1 MAPAGVTGVN
11 RVREN
16 AIRGGHFARRVL
28 EWCAIN
34 ERLFISIHSIP
45 REAFRVSQN
54 QETLTGISS
63 DYSSNTL
70 QDIPANGGKLI
81 VITAPLTETIDH
93 AGFFIQMGMAS
104 MPIWMEGVLNKKY
117 PQWRNVELNEDG
129 SARYMPA
136 GVRVLEASLL
146 REYHP
151 DDIACCLPDALDKFI
166 GPRTRVVACSTHN
179 PLGVTFAAGVYTS
192 IFGSSRQPIN
202 SHYAR
207 LMFER
212 IKNSPYRQNFRV
224 IVGGSGGWQ
233 IIQTDSYD
241 ELSVDCVI
249 EGRSE
254 SEDTLEVFRKSIRG
268 DELPRQ
274 IEVNHPTDRNQ
285 IIFPDRRTTFGVVE
299 MTTGCGRRCQFC
311 VPDLNPQI
319 DLPKSQIMKA
329 VRANI
334 REGNNQI
341 SLATEDMFIWG
352 QVHTDTPF
360 YFPNREAL
368 LDLYSDIV
376 NTPGVEH
383 HVLSHC
389 TIAPAVVDP
398 ILIRKL
404 SELLL
409 DKSPIHLP
417 YLSSHPK
424 KKALTPLIGLETGS
438 VRMARQIMPSKG
450 VPFSIDDWPSVVVQG
465 LTTLNENNWFPAM
478 TLIVGNPGETDD
490 DVRETLDLI
499 YEVERRGL
507 FAFFIPSIF
516 TPLHD
521 TRMEK
526 KKGVTET
533 QQLTPLQWQLIMK
546 CWKMNLRPGQYSW
559 WAPTAWR
566 LGALGL
572 WAYKLR
578 KLNGPNFTWP
588 LLMFASA
595 FPENLMSKLGKIHVG
610 RPVKIKTRR
619 ELVASLKPHY
629 LQYLRADNGD
639 LPAGF
644 VPQARSRSAAM
655 ALPVLS

>member
-1 MAPAGVTGVN
+1 
-11 RVREN
+11 
-16 AIRGGHFARRVL
+16 L
-28 EWCAIN
+28 
-34 ERLFISIHSIP
+34 IHSVTDVRQGP
-45 REAFRVSQN
+45 QA
-54 QETLTGISS
+54 
-63 DYSSNTL
+63 
-70 QDIPANGGKLI
+70 GGARI

-93 AGFFIQMGMAS
+93 AGYFIQMSMAS
-104 MPIWMEGVLNKKY
+104 LPMGMEGILNRKY
-117 PQWRNVELNEDG
+117 PNWRNVEYNADG

-146 REYHP
+146 RRFSERDIVCAYP
-151 DDIACCLPDALDKFI
+151 DDLDRFI
-166 GPRTRVVACSTHN
+166 GPDTRVVAVSTHN

-192 IFGSSRQPIN
+192 IFGSLRQPIN

-207 LMFER
+207 AMFAK
-212 IKNSPYRQNFRV
+212 IKENPHRAHYQV

-233 IIQTDSYD
+233 VTQTDAYE
-241 ELSVDCVI
+241 ELGVDCVV

-254 SEDTLEVFRKSIRG
+254 AEDTLRLFESALRG
-268 DELPRQ
+268 ERLPRQ
-274 IEVNHPTDRNQ
+274 VDVKHPTSRDA
-285 IIFPDRRTTFGVVE
+285 ILFPDKRTTFGVVE

-319 DLPKSQIMKA
+319 DLPKDKILSA
-329 VRANI
+329 VRANV
-334 REGNNQI
+334 RDGNKQI

-368 LDLYSDIV
+368 VDLYRAVVD
-376 NTPGVEH
+376 TPGVEQ
-383 HVLSHC
+383 HVLSHS

-398 ILIRKL
+398 LMIEQLTTTII
-404 SELLL
+404 

-417 YLSSHPK
+417 LLSTHPK
-424 KKALTPLIGLETGS
+424 KKALVPLVGLETGS
-438 VRMARQIMPSKG
+438 VRMARQVMPSKG
-450 VPFSIDDWPSVVVQG
+450 VPFPIEEWPSVVVRG
-465 LTTLNENNWFPAM
+465 LEVMNAHNWFPAM

-490 DVRETLDLI
+490 DVKATIDLI

-533 QQLTPLQWQLIMK
+533 RELTPLQWQLMMK
-546 CWKMNLRPGQYSW
+546 CWKMNLRPGQISW

-572 WAYKLR
+572 WAWRLR
-578 KLNGPNFTWP
+578 KLNGPGFTWP
-588 LLMFASA
+588 LFMFASA
-595 FPENLMSKLGKIHVG
+595 LPESLMAKMGKIHLG
-610 RPVKIKTRR
+610 RPLHIKTRK
-619 ELVASLKPHY
+619 ELLATIKPSMRRH
-629 LQYLRADNGD
+629 LRPDTGD
-639 LPAGF
+639 MPDDMPIPPPRRPPIIPLVSQPA
-644 VPQARSRSAAM
+644 
-655 ALPVLS
+655 